1 MKYFVEKILQQKKR
15 KNHLPES
22 RRTAS
27 SSRAVLPLRRR
38 GPARVRRSTA
48 HPVPRAAADPPPQ
61 EPEVEAGGAAHAGP
75 PPRRSPCST
84 AAAARRSAADPPP
97 QEPEGEA
104 GGAARGG
111 GGGRRGWGRRDARRR
126 MVICAGKEEG
136 REEKGRGEEAG
147 SAWGN
152 NEEGEGAVGRSSRL

>member
-48 HPVPRAAADPPPQ
+48 HPVPRAAADPASLESRPSGRRR
-61 EPEVEAGGAAHAGP
+61 EAGGAAAVGEGG
-75 PPRRSPCST
+75 RRSRRIRAK
-84 AAAARRSAADPPP
+84 AAGAALEGTSAGENEGGEEGVKERGKERRDGKS
-97 QEPEGEA
+97 EWEGEA
-104 GGAARGG
+104 EVELTVRLGTH
-111 GGGRRGWGRRDARRR
+111 GR
-126 MVICAGKEEG
+126 
-136 REEKGRGEEAG
+136 
-147 SAWGN
+147 
-152 NEEGEGAVGRSSRL
+152 L